1 MPHTE
6 TVCSRK
12 GVCVHHE
19 VRGRLPPLTQRRS
32 RQRNKEGKVENCT
45 HIKRCVFYL
54 SPMLGNAGSGRV
66 KIGKGHFKGEKKPN

>member
-12 GVCVHHE
+12 GVCVHPE
-19 VRGRLPPLTQRRS
+19 GRGRLPPLTQRR
-32 RQRNKEGKVENCT
+32 RQRNEEGKVENYT

-54 SPMLGNAGSGRV
+54 SPTLGNVGSRMV
-66 KIGKGHFKGEKKPN
+66 KLGKGHFKGVEKPS